1 MTKIIDVKDV
11 DLDET
16 VIYLGD
22 GTRLTEAMAE
32 EWGRDADERV
42 RAGRPSLAAGE
53 SPRIS
58 ARIPEGL
65 KARIAERARVEG
77 KKSAEIVREAWEAG
91 AFDHRVEL
99 VEGEVWPVVIG
110 DWHGETVGHLIR
122 LLGQL
127 GVRARTS
134 TLPSGTS
141 LPDPHCWIRR
151 PGSEPAGTLGTKLS
165 LWSPHDVLLVVE
177 VSDETLLADL
187 TTKARIYGAAGWPV
201 YFRPTRWP
209 NGRSG
214 FSTSADVACSVTR
227 GATVRPD

>member
-32 EWGRDADERV
+32 EWGRDADERA
-42 RAGRPSLAAGE
+42 RAGRPSLATGE

-58 ARIPEGL
+58 APIPEGL

-77 KKSAEIVREAWEAG
+77 KESAEIVREAWEAG

-110 DWHGETVGHLIR
+110 DWHGETLAISSDSSASWACEPG
-122 LLGQL
+122 
-127 GVRARTS
+127 
-134 TLPSGTS
+134 P
-141 LPDPHCWIRR
+141 RR
-151 PGSEPAGTLGTKLS
+151 
-165 LWSPHDVLLVVE
+165 
-177 VSDETLLADL
+177 
-187 TTKARIYGAAGWPV
+187 
-201 YFRPTRWP
+201 
-209 NGRSG
+209 
-214 FSTSADVACSVTR
+214 
-227 GATVRPD
+227 